1 MAMPSPLPQALVEHI
16 ASRFKALSDPKR
28 IEILDR
34 LRDGERSVSEL
45 VEDVGGSQQN
55 ISKHL
60 STLYADGIVGRRK
73 EGTRVLYRIVDQ
85 GVIDLCEHV
94 CGSLERRAS
103 ELRELI
109 EAG

>member
-1 MAMPSPLPQALVEHI
+1 MRLPSPLPPPLVDHI

-34 LRDGERSVSEL
+34 LRGGEHSVSEL
-45 VEDVGGSQQN
+45 VKEVGGSQQN

-60 STLYADGIVGRRK
+60 ATLHADGIVGRRK
-73 EGTRVLYRIVDQ
+73 VGTSVLYRIEDETVL
-85 GVIDLCEHV
+85 DLCEHV

-103 ELRELI
+103 
-109 EAG
+109 

>member
-1 MAMPSPLPQALVEHI
+1 MTLPSPLPAPLVEHI
-16 ASRFKALSDPKR
+16 AGRFKALSDPKR

-34 LRDGERSVSEL
+34 LRNGERSVSEL
-45 VEDVGGSQQN
+45 VAEVGGSQQN

-60 STLYADGIVGRRK
+60 ATLHAEGVVGRRK
-73 EGTRVLYRIVDQ
+73 EGTRVLYRIEDE
-85 GVIDLCEHV
+85 GVLDLCEHV
-94 CGSLERRAS
+94 CGSLERRVS